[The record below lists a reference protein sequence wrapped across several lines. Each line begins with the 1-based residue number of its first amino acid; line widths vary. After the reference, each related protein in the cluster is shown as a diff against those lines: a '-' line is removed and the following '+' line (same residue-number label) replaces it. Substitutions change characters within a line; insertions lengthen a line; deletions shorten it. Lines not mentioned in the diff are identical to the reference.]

1 MTGTKKLRVLIVD
14 DEPLARQRLE
24 DMLLQQEGVEIVGKA
39 ENGNEAVKAIRKLQ
53 PDLVFLDVQM
63 PGRTGVEVVQEV
75 GPENMPMVIFVTAY
89 DQYALKAFDLAAID
103 YLLKPFDDERF
114 EMAFTRAR
122 QMHDLREVNQLR
134 SRLSVLLQGTGADSE
149 GGGEQPRYLERIAV
163 DMRGQVRIVP
173 VEQIDFITASGA
185 YAELHVGDELYVIR
199 ERMQV
204 LEERLDPN
212 CFFRLHRSAIV
223 QLDRIEALLYSA
235 GGDYA
240 VRLKGGK
247 RLPMSRNRREELEER
262 LGIEP
267 RT

>member
-1 MTGTKKLRVLIVD
+1 MPGTKKLRVLIVD

-24 DMLLQQEGVEIVGKA
+24 DMLLQQEAVEIVGKA
-39 ENGNEAVKAIRKLQ
+39 ESGGEAVKAIRKLQ
-53 PDLVFLDVQM
+53 PDLIFLDVQM
-63 PGRTGVEVVQEV
+63 PGRTGVEVVQEI
-75 GPENMPMVIFVTAY
+75 GAENMPMVIFVTAY

-122 QMHDLREVNQLR
+122 QMHDLKEVNELR
-134 SRLSVLLQGTGADSE
+134 SRLSMLLQSPGSE
-149 GGGEQPRYLERIAV
+149 PEESGEPARYLERIAV

-173 VEQIDFITASGA
+173 VEQIDYITASGA
-185 YAELHVGDELYVIR
+185 YAELHVGEELYVIR

-204 LEERLDPN
+204 LEERLDPS

-223 QLDRIEALLYSA
+223 QMDRIEALLYSA

-240 VRLKGGK
+240 VKLKGGK
-247 RLPMSRNRREELEER
+247 RLPMSRNRREALEER

-267 RT
+267 RS